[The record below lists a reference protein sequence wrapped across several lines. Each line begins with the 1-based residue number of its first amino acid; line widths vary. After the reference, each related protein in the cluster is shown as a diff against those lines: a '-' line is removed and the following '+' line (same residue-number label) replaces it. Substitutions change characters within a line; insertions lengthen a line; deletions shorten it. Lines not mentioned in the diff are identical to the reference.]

1 LADGTYPERYE
12 GTEVIPADGVSL
24 VPLLEGKN
32 LERVEPLYW
41 SWGRGAAMRQGRW
54 KIVRSR
60 AKGAAWQLH
69 DMEVD
74 RTESKDLAGSQPE
87 RLAAMVTLWE
97 AWRNAP

>member
-1 LADGTYPERYE
+1 
-12 GTEVIPADGVSL
+12 
-24 VPLLEGKN
+24 
-32 LERVEPLYW
+32 
-41 SWGRGAAMRQGRW
+41 MRQGRW

-60 AKGAAWQLH
+60 AKGAVWQLH

-97 AWRNAP
+97 AWRNAQ